1 MCLTYTR
8 GLIRLSNCAVLSR
21 MRINVREA
29 ILENLLNRY
38 RVHSY
43 SMAMG
48 TTRPLVHVIRNRY
61 IKPFLTHQIGKK
73 RTAARWPHY
82 MHDRWRHCIPRDHR
96 LSSPASLVMPIGD
109 PRDGFLYPTLTLMM
123 DSYSRLIF
131 LHLKRRSNCWGF
143 NSPIPTIK
151 IEYKN
156 TDINTGYIST
166 HISLEF

>member
-1 MCLTYTR
+1 MPYVHQRLDSTLELCRAFPNEDLCLRTYWTDTKFTHIAWLWEQHDLLYMLFDTYTQNHF
-8 GLIRLSNCAVLSR
+8 S
-21 MRINVREA
+21 
-29 ILENLLNRY
+29 
-38 RVHSY
+38 H
-43 SMAMG
+43 
-48 TTRPLVHVIRNRY
+48 TRS
-61 IKPFLTHQIGKK
+61 GKK

-82 MHDRWRHCIPRDHR
+82 MYDPWRHCIPRDHR

-131 LHLKRRSNCWGF
+131 LHLKRRSHGWGF

-156 TDINTGYIST
+156 TDINTGYIFT

>member
-1 MCLTYTR
+1 
-8 GLIRLSNCAVLSR
+8 
-21 MRINVREA
+21 
-29 ILENLLNRY
+29 
-38 RVHSY
+38 
-43 SMAMG
+43 
-48 TTRPLVHVIRNRY
+48 
-61 IKPFLTHQIGKK
+61 
-73 RTAARWPHY
+73 
-82 MHDRWRHCIPRDHR
+82 
-96 LSSPASLVMPIGD
+96 MPIGD

-131 LHLKRRSNCWGF
+131 LHLKRRSNGWGF